1 MATPRIKRW
10 ALFLS
15 AYDYAWKYHAGKFMG
30 HADAMSRLPLPD
42 CGPEL
47 VRIPADIIFLLQ
59 TLDLSPITSDQI
71 KLWTSHDLILS
82 TILTYIP
89 HGWPNIDYQK
99 PLLVYYKK
107 TI

>member
-47 VRIPADIIFLLQ
+47 VRTPADIIFLLQ

-99 PLLVYYKK
+99 SLLVYYKK